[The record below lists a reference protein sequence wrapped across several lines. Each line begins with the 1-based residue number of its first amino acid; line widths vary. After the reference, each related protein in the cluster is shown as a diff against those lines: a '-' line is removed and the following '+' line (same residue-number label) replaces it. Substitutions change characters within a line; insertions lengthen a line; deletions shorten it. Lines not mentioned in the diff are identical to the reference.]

1 MISEI
6 KYKGI
11 SATPSDYEC
20 LDGELAAAVGLVPE
34 DGALNPIAPPK
45 TLFTLSAGQRVVVL
59 HTTSVFTHYIIQD
72 EANNLFWRT
81 LDDATLRSVAALGD
95 VVIHQITT
103 IGNTIVALCEDG
115 IHYMLWSADNQS
127 YVYLGNKVPECPI
140 SFGLNGESR
149 HFADINDEEGTDFLI
164 TYDNISGDEIYSEF
178 TEDNK
183 RKITSQVL
191 AKVNKFITQ
200 VSTDDERFIYPF
212 FVRYAYR
219 LYDGSLIHHSAPILM
234 LPCTRANP
242 VVVAKSI
249 DDGTASSGTRCDI
262 YAVAAKLDYLPLMT
276 EQQREHL
283 ALWGDVIK
291 SVDIFISAPIYTYD
305 QSGECE
311 SFAKKRSVH
320 GYIGYPSYFV
330 GKFNTD
336 VVHDANW
343 NALMQKYYQR
353 WDINQLYFHDSANY
367 SNMGPIVRL
376 PEYDTSEIESKIK
389 NCSSFY
395 FLTSVKIDDLPTS
408 RTDVEI
414 EKGALKSL
422 VAREAMTD
430 DYQTHDTFAPK
441 YAFNYNSRLNIAN
454 IERRLFKGF
463 DLASMVAYTNGKV
476 LYTQESGVKPTS
488 FLEETASPITV
499 QIDVQTPEGLRHL
512 ITTSSIP
519 LYEGYTDCYYLYYP
533 DTIGKQVKLHNGKS
547 VWTAVTAPLEAHTML
562 NGAVYFNGFG
572 TNRFNPTSATMP
584 PADDAKIILPN
595 KIYTSEVN
603 NPFYFPL
610 LGINTVGSGTIIGL
624 SSAAKALSE
633 GQFGQFP
640 LYTFATDGVWAL
652 EVSSTGTYSARQP
665 LSRDVCISAESITQI
680 DSSVLFA
687 TERGIMLLAGSQSIC
702 ISDILNS
709 DRPFHLDSLPHG
721 KQLLTDFAKF
731 PIENVSYI
739 PFEEFIKESRM
750 LYDYVHQRIL
760 LFNPKH
766 AYAYV
771 YSLESKAWGMIT
783 SALKSG
789 VNAYPNAL
797 AMDANNSLV
806 DLSQTASTSGYPMFL
821 VTRPIKIEADILK
834 TIDTIM
840 QRGYF
845 KKGHIKMALY
855 GSRNLFD
862 WFFISSSTNHI
873 LRGYRGTAYKYFRIV
888 VLGALD
894 AGESIAGAT
903 IQYTPRQTNQLR

>member
-95 VVIHQITT
+95 VIIHQITT
-103 IGNTIVALCEDG
+103 IGNTIVALCENG

-127 YVYLGNKVPECPI
+127 YVYLGNKIPECPI

-149 HFADINDEEGTDFLI
+149 HFADLNDEEGADFLI
-164 TYDNISGDEIYSEF
+164 TYDTINGSDIYDEF

-242 VVVAKSI
+242 VVVAKNI

-330 GKFNTD
+330 GKFNTNK
-336 VVHDANW
+336 VVDANW
-343 NALMQKYYQR
+343 DTLMQKYYQR
-353 WDINQLYFHDSANY
+353 WDINQLYFHDNPY
-367 SNMGPIVRL
+367 NNMGPIVRL
-376 PEYDTSEIESKIK
+376 PEYDKSEIESKIK

-395 FLTSVKIDDLPTS
+395 FLTSVEIDHLPPS

-454 IERRLFKGF
+454 VERHLFEGF
-463 DLASMVAYTNGKV
+463 DLASMCCYTNGGV
-476 LYTQESGVKPTS
+476 RFLHESGVKPTAFS
-488 FLEETASPITV
+488 EEGTMQYIV
-499 QIDVQTPEGLRHL
+499 QTDVQTPNGEKHL
-512 ITTSSIP
+512 VRTSSIP
-519 LYEGYTDCYYLYYP
+519 LKDGLSEFYYLYYP
-533 DTIGKQVKLHNGKS
+533 DVIAKRLRLKPVSS
-547 VWTAVTAPLEAHTML
+547 VQGGTTVMLEPHTML
-562 NGAVYFNGFG
+562 NGAVFFNGFDI
-572 TNRFNPTSATMP
+572 NRYLGRNTTIL
-584 PADDAKIILPN
+584 PADDAIIALPN

-610 LGINTVGSGTIIGL
+610 LSINTVGSGTIIGL

-640 LYTFATDGVWAL
+640 LYAFATDGVWAL

-709 DRPFHLDSLPHG
+709 DRPFRLDILPHG

-766 AYAYV
+766 TYAYV

-806 DLSQTASTSGYPMFL
+806 DLSQTVGTSGYPMFL